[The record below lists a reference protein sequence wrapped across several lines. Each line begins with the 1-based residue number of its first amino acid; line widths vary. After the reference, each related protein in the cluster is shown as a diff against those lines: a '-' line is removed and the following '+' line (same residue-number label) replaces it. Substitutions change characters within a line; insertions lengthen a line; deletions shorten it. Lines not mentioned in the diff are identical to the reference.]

1 VSRTSISG
9 FAVGRPQH
17 HRPGL
22 RLHDRQLW
30 PSDSPTLVL
39 ARVLNWLALLARS
52 EAAKDVEIL
61 MLPPTT
67 TLHDSR
73 TRRFVRSLTT
83 GRHRT
88 HDNRGRPR
96 PGPQDRDAVERG
108 IKPPG
113 EWREGASPSRSL
125 RTVRDGLPSY
135 GSHSPA
141 WGGRQQVPV
150 REQGGLA
157 PSNGVQPPPRPGR
170 SAP

>member
-1 VSRTSISG
+1 VAVGSIAVDDLATQLYVDPGDVCVILATLTVEPVEDVWVPRSVSRTLISG

-108 IKPPG
+108 IKPPVS
-113 EWREGASPSRSL
+113 ASNRRSI
-125 RTVRDGLPSY
+125 
-135 GSHSPA
+135 
-141 WGGRQQVPV
+141 
-150 REQGGLA
+150 
-157 PSNGVQPPPRPGR
+157 
-170 SAP
+170 